1 MLICTNKDAKLLTTG
16 HDLDCANQ
24 QIYKPFSS
32 QRALNEWKPQYSKK
46 VLYKEAKQ
54 SLWIW
59 NEIRSYQ
66 VIWKSNDKNR
76 KQEESVHTATSSIR
90 DNKGWRETA
99 SISKQNPMKLINSNA
114 TVFTRSTGL
123 PWHPDAQEHESIP
136 SRTIQMLLIKYV
148 NFDLIML
155 RNPDKARIMQ

>member
-1 MLICTNKDAKLLTTG
+1 MNIPQFCHRQAAGCNWPLENTCNRTINEERQFGYVLICTNKDAKLLTTG

-24 QIYKPFSS
+24 QINKPFSS

-66 VIWKSNDKNR
+66 VIWKSNDQKNQCIQQQAASETT
-76 KQEESVHTATSSIR
+76 KAEEKRHQFP
-90 DNKGWRETA
+90 NKT
-99 SISKQNPMKLINSNA
+99 
-114 TVFTRSTGL
+114 
-123 PWHPDAQEHESIP
+123 PWS
-136 SRTIQMLLIKYV
+136 
-148 NFDLIML
+148 
-155 RNPDKARIMQ
+155 